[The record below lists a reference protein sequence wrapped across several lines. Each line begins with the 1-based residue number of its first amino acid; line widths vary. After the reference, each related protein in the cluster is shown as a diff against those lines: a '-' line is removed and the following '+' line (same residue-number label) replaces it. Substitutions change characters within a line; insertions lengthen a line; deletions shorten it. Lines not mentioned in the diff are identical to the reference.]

1 MLQIKTVGNTTEQKN
16 CLFGLLAGNEF
27 EFLWIQIFPCGKVKS
42 ICYMN
47 SVATDRRM
55 CKGSY
60 LKSPAVS
67 SDSAEEAVS
76 DETASEC
83 LSLEEPT
90 EAFSRICS
98 DPVLKK
104 HLHDCFG

>member
-1 MLQIKTVGNTTEQKN
+1 
-16 CLFGLLAGNEF
+16 
-27 EFLWIQIFPCGKVKS
+27 
-42 ICYMN
+42 MN

-60 LKSPAVS
+60 LKGPAVS

-98 DPVLKK
+98 DSV
-104 HLHDCFG
+104 